1 MLIRYFLLSGLP
13 PTANEC
19 VSGSVKTGKSL
30 HSAFILIP
38 FHIHYFFRCV
48 RCVAMVRNRV
58 RKTTSSTTSAEVMEA
73 AARAVV
79 SREKSLSE
87 AALT

>member
-1 MLIRYFLLSGLP
+1 
-13 PTANEC
+13 
-19 VSGSVKTGKSL
+19 
-30 HSAFILIP
+30 
-38 FHIHYFFRCV
+38 
-48 RCVAMVRNRV
+48 MVRNRV